1 MKKRLFSNNHESIT
15 QNLNNLKKLY
25 HSQSPCGEAEKIQKA
40 QITQQQESQTSLVA
54 MIGSGDGSNDSP
66 EAADNFIT
74 AVPIPMGLVEGIKGK
89 RVYLDTNIWIYA
101 VEAYPSHVN
110 LLTQPTAY

>member
-54 MIGSGDGSNDSP
+54 MIGSGQSCYDSP
-66 EAADNFIT
+66 EAADNFIRQ
-74 AVPIPMGLVEGIKGK
+74 K
-89 RVYLDTNIWIYA
+89 RDQWD
-101 VEAYPSHVN
+101 
-110 LLTQPTAY
+110 